1 MEILAC
7 KDKLLTQY
15 TASLVLEFGILHLPL
30 ILTLSSIRICPL
42 TIVLSLVNMV
52 LFIQSAPK

>member
-7 KDKLLTQY
+7 KDELTQY
-15 TASLVLEFGILHLPL
+15 TAFPLLDFGMLHLPL